1 LALLFGGGVPSYHL
15 GQSRRYHLR
24 RESTMTDTIEE
35 ELQVIQQDHDRV
47 VRAHG
52 VPKRVPGV
60 KRNHTHSTP
69 WRRGSRGTE
78 VKAA

>member
-1 LALLFGGGVPSYHL
+1 MCDHNWTRVWDGSQLVWVCTRCMFRMGF
-15 GQSRRYHLR
+15 
-24 RESTMTDTIEE
+24 EE

-69 WRRGSRGTE
+69 WTRGTRTE